1 MRVIYKPIISEKSM
15 NETAA
20 GKYIFKV
27 APKANKQQIAKAIEE
42 MYKVAVLKVN
52 SIKVKPEERLVRGRF
67 KSKTKLWKKAI
78 VTIKKGQKI
87 EGFEIKEK

>member
-15 NETAA
+15 NETAT

-87 EGFEIKEK
+87 EGFEIKE